1 MTKRA
6 TTVLG
11 RLKISGRIVF
21 LVLLPFVGFMA
32 TGGLVLNEKR
42 AMLQDLERIGE
53 VTLLTQEIG
62 ELVREM
68 QKERGESGI
77 VISSKGSEFRAEL
90 DAQRLRVNERL
101 ATFEQR
107 AVRVEALTNDAVRRR
122 LATAR
127 AGLERLTTLR
137 QNVDQQW
144 VSAPAVAQV
153 YTSIIGGLL
162 DTASESITT
171 ATDSQVARGLSA
183 YVNLILADQRAGEER
198 ATGAE
203 GFTAGKFDSAQRRR
217 FITLANEQ
225 QTYFDMFLVYATDEQ
240 DALFHETLDGETVAE
255 VDRIRKIVDEAS
267 GERASLTAEVSIG
280 QWFTAST
287 ARIDLLKQVEDRIAA
302 DIIDTEKDLRAH
314 ASAAF
319 FGLLIL
325 LATLIIITAWIT
337 TKIIR
342 SITKPLTTIAAAME
356 KLAGGDLDVR
366 VTSMWRRD
374 EVGTLANALQVFK
387 DKLIEARA
395 LDAAQEEA
403 RRAKEIRDEKRDSL
417 SRAFE
422 ANAESLAQA
431 LAKAAA
437 GMAAT
442 ARSMSATAEETN
454 QKTVT
459 VVAAAEQASL
469 NVHTVASAAEELY
482 SSIEEIG
489 RHVTKSSD
497 IASRAV
503 EDARRTDGTVQ
514 RLAEMAQK
522 IGEVVDLIKNI
533 ADQTNLLALNATIEA
548 ARAGDAGKGFA
559 VVASEVKSLA
569 NQTAKATEDITDQIS
584 HIQAATKD
592 AVDAIRGI
600 GDVIGEISHIA
611 VTLAAAIEEQGAATQ
626 EIARNVHE
634 AAGGTKEVTQNI
646 AGVKQATATTGT
658 AASEVLSAANELTKQ
673 AERLTS
679 EVSTFIS
686 GLKAA

>member
-1 MTKRA
+1 MAKLA
-6 TTVLG
+6 TTMLG
-11 RLKISGRIVF
+11 RMKISGRIVF
-21 LVLLPFVGFMA
+21 LVLLPFVGFLTTAGM
-32 TGGLVLNEKR
+32 VLNEKR
-42 AMLQDLERIGE
+42 GMLQDLERVGE
-53 VTLLTQEIG
+53 VTLLVKEIG
-62 ELVREM
+62 ELVHEM
-68 QKERGESGI
+68 QKERAESGI
-77 VISSKGSEFRAEL
+77 VINSKGAQFRAEL
-90 DAQRLRVNERL
+90 DAQRKRVDERL
-101 ATFEQR
+101 TAYQR
-107 AVRVEALTNDAVRRR
+107 LTTRVESLTNDAVRHR
-122 LATAR
+122 LATAQ
-127 AGLERLTTLR
+127 AGLDRLTILR
-137 QNVDQQW
+137 QNVDQRW
-144 VSAPAVAQV
+144 VGAPAVAEV
-153 YTSIIGGLL
+153 YISIIGGLL
-162 DTASESITT
+162 DLASESITT
-171 ATDSQVARGLSA
+171 APDSQIARGLSA
-183 YVNLILADQRAGEER
+183 NVNLILANQRAGEER
-198 ATGAE
+198 AIGAD
-203 GFTAGKFDSAQRRR
+203 GFTAGKFESDQRRR
-217 FITLANEQ
+217 FMALVNEQ
-225 QTYFDMFLVYATDEQ
+225 QTYFAMFLVYATDEQ
-240 DALFHETLDGETVAE
+240 DALFREALNGEAVEE
-255 VDRIRKIVDEAS
+255 VERIRKLVEEAS
-267 GERASLTAEVSIG
+267 GDLADLTQGVSASH
-280 QWFTAST
+280 WFTVSM
-287 ARIDLLKQVEDRIAA
+287 ARIDLLKQIEDRLAA
-302 DIIDTEKDLRAH
+302 DIIAIEKSLRAE
-314 ASAAF
+314 ASATF
-319 FGLLIL
+319 FSLLSVLALLI
-325 LATLIIITAWIT
+325 IVTAWIT
-337 TKIIR
+337 VKIIS
-342 SITKPLTTIAAAME
+342 SITKPLTAIASSME

-374 EVGTLANALQVFK
+374 EVGTLARALQVFK
-387 DKLIEARA
+387 DKMIEARD
-395 LDAAQEEA
+395 LNAAQEEA
-403 RRAKEIRDEKRDSL
+403 RRAKETRDEKRDTL

-422 ANAESLAQA
+422 ANADSMAQA

-437 GMAAT
+437 GMEAT

-459 VVAAAEQASL
+459 VAAAAEQASL

-497 IASRAV
+497 IARRAV
-503 EDARRTDGTVQ
+503 EDARRTDATVQ

-634 AAGGTKEVTQNI
+634 AAGGTKEVTENI
-646 AGVKQATATTGT
+646 ASVKQATATTGT
-658 AASEVLSAANELTKQ
+658 AATEVLSAANQLTQQ

-679 EVSTFIS
+679 EVNTFIS